1 MQQPK
6 FICQRGLLVLKLKKK
21 KNEAV
26 LRLELDV
33 YFCSGGNRLVR
44 LCSACLDGSAV
55 PQKVS
60 SISCAKTNRCHIP
73 VGNRVLQGSGSA
85 RERPGPQNIKCT
97 VKLILKMY
105 SFLTTFLPSLKS
117 LVRAPSLTIKLKK
130 KIHQKPQ
137 QKPQTQQLEGINLS
151 GEQRML

>member
-6 FICQRGLLVLKLKKK
+6 FICRRGLLVLKLKK

-44 LCSACLDGSAV
+44 LCSACLDGNAV

-60 SISCAKTNRCHIP
+60 SISCAKTNHCHIP

-105 SFLTTFLPSLKS
+105 SFLTTFLPSLES
-117 LVRAPSLTIKLKK
+117 LVRAPSLTIKFKK
-130 KIHQKPQ
+130 KKQNPT
-137 QKPQTQQLEGINLS
+137 PQTTTKAPNPTT
-151 GEQRML
+151 RRY